1 MSIADFPG
9 MLVSET
15 RGWNTV
21 EKAHRPA
28 SWFMT
33 RIVLPL
39 AALPPAMYVYAER
52 AHPGAILPA
61 SIPALSMTELLVTAV
76 VFYIAQVLMINYMA
90 TIIQREAVAR
100 DHDPGYDGAYSL
112 SAIAP
117 IPLWLGSLALAV
129 PSLAFNLLVGAVA
142 LVATIVLI
150 RHGTRP
156 LLRIPDEKKAHYIA
170 DVVTMVGVVAWIGFM
185 LVAGMLLGVLLSTR
199 FV

>member
-15 RGWNTV
+15 RGWNDV
-21 EKAHRPA
+21 EHAHRPA
-28 SWFMT
+28 NWYRT

-39 AALPPAMYVYAER
+39 ALLPPAMYVYAER
-52 AHPGAILPA
+52 AHPGVILPA
-61 SIPALSMTELLVTAV
+61 SIPALTMTELLVTAA
-76 VFYIAQVLMINYMA
+76 VFYLAQIVMINYMA
-90 TIIQREAVAR
+90 MVIQREAIAR

-112 SAIAP
+112 AAIAP
-117 IPLWLGSLALAV
+117 IPLWIGSLALAV
-129 PSLAFNLLVGAVA
+129 PSLVFSVLVGLAA
-142 LVATIVLI
+142 LVATVVLI

-170 DVVTMVGVVAWIGFM
+170 DVVTMVGVAAWIGLM
-185 LVAGMLLGVLLSTR
+185 LVSGMLLGVLLSAR